1 MHENWVVSGVLCV
14 FFYVPY
20 YTPTNNTDFELLIQ
34 IDLADFTGWISFQ
47 LSKFIEEININP

>member
-1 MHENWVVSGVLCV
+1 MKIGLSQVYYVC

-20 YTPTNNTDFELLIQ
+20 YTPTNNTDFEILIQ